1 MSIDAAVIASVN
13 DDEDDVNDVGIERMM
28 SVSNYVIE

>member
-1 MSIDAAVIASVN
+1 MSIDAAVFASVN
-13 DDEDDVNDVGIERMM
+13 DDVGIERMM

>member
-1 MSIDAAVIASVN
+1 MSIDAAVFASVN
-13 DDEDDVNDVGIERMM
+13 DDDEDDDVGIERMM

>member
-1 MSIDAAVIASVN
+1 MNIDAAVFASVN
-13 DDEDDVNDVGIERMM
+13 DNDEDDDVGNERMM